1 MLAFFFAKRANV
13 FFFSSYIYEQI
24 EMGGKIEI

>member
-13 FFFSSYIYEQI
+13 SFFSSYIYEQI